1 MTQGLFV
8 RGYASGCMHA
18 GDGLV
23 RVWRVARVSQAC
35 NSLLGTM
42 RGAHALHSVSAMA
55 LDKAHNT
62 QVCMHSVLK

>member
-1 MTQGLFV
+1 MN
-8 RGYASGCMHA
+8 A
-18 GDGLV
+18 GNGLV

-55 LDKAHNT
+55 LNKANNS
-62 QVCMHSVLK
+62 QVCERSVLE